1 MMAVGRS
8 RARIDLAR
16 ARAWLGHIPVY
27 NRGPVPFDEAAAS
40 EYLRSEEVLL
50 RVDLAAGR
58 ASATAWGCDMTP
70 EYVHINS
77 DYTT

>member
-1 MMAVGRS
+1 
-8 RARIDLAR
+8 
-16 ARAWLGHIPVY
+16 
-27 NRGPVPFDEAAAS
+27 VPFDEAAARDH
-40 EYLRSEEVLL
+40 LRREEVVLTA
-50 RVDLAAGR
+50 DLAAGR